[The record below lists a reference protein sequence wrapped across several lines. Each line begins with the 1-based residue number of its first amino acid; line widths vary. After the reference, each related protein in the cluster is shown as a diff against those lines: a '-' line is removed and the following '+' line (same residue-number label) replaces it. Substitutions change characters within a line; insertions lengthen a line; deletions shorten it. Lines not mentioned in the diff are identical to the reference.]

1 MSRYV
6 DENDIK
12 YTYSADVPAIT
23 INFNWLSNYVH
34 QFVFMLHDKYN
45 RSQSIRLYKIWD
57 DSTKIIID
65 EIYGCM
71 ESDCYLLRND
81 SKISIT
87 GNDISKLELN
97 DNGRDSDFIN

>member
-1 MSRYV
+1 
-6 DENDIK
+6 
-12 YTYSADVPAIT
+12 
-23 INFNWLSNYVH
+23 
-34 QFVFMLHDKYN
+34 
-45 RSQSIRLYKIWD
+45 
-57 DSTKIIID
+57 
-65 EIYGCM
+65 M